1 MVMASKRLKFLDV
14 ANYLAAGTSLVNF
27 YRAYGVKDQ
36 KSIFPYSWFDSV
48 EKLNAPYLP
57 SHEEF
62 YSVLSNSS
70 VTEEEYIQSY
80 RNLGS

>member
-1 MVMASKRLKFLDV
+1 MVMASKRLKFFYV
-14 ANYLAAGTSLVNF
+14 ANYFAGTSLVNF